1 MRASTPEDAP
11 MPATLR
17 HFAINADD
25 VRRAK
30 AFYEKVFGW
39 TFTPWGPPDF
49 YQVRNAGQ
57 GLMGALQERRELVPG
72 RRTVAFETSFAVDDI
87 RATLAAAAANGG
99 RVLMQPYRI
108 EGVGDIGYF
117 EDPEGNLCGV
127 AQYVPG
133 LWK

>member
-1 MRASTPEDAP
+1 

-25 VRRAK
+25 VGRAK
-30 AFYEKVFGW
+30 AFYERVFGW

-49 YQVRNAGQ
+49 YQVRNAGA
-57 GLMGALQERRELVPG
+57 GLMGALQERRELVAG
-72 RRTVAFETSFAVDDI
+72 RRTIAFETTFAVEDI
-87 RATLAAAAANGG
+87 RAVLAAAASHGG

-108 EGVGDIGYF
+108 EGVGEIGYF
-117 EDPEGNLCGV
+117 EDSEGNLCGV

>member
-1 MRASTPEDAP
+1 

-25 VRRAK
+25 VGRAK
-30 AFYEKVFGW
+30 AFYEKVLGW
-39 TFTPWGPPDF
+39 SFTPWGPPNF
-49 YQVRNAGQ
+49 YQVKSAGQ
-57 GLMGALQERRELVPG
+57 GVMGALQERRELIPG
-72 RRTVAFETSFAVDDI
+72 ARTVAFETTFAVDDI

-108 EGVGDIGYF
+108 EGVGEIGYF
-117 EDPEGNLCGV
+117 EDTEGNLCGV

-133 LWK
+133 RWT

>member
-1 MRASTPEDAP
+1 

-25 VRRAK
+25 VQRAK
-30 AFYEKVFGW
+30 RFYEKVFGW
-39 TFTPWGPPDF
+39 NFTPWGPPNF
-49 YQVRNAGQ
+49 YQVKNAGS
-57 GLMGALQERRELVPG
+57 GLQGALQERRELLPG
-72 RRTVAFETSFAVDDI
+72 RRATTFETSFGVEDI
-87 RATLAAAAANGG
+87 RATLDAAAANGG
-99 RVLMQPYRI
+99 KLVMPPYRI

-117 EDPEGNLCGV
+117 EDSEGNFCGV